1 MGCQGAGRRRARA
14 ALALADGALRALPRL
29 RAPLSQHHRIPR
41 CARAR
46 RVRGPRGA
54 RHLPVG
60 PESPR
65 VVPGAMSSRAR
76 GKGRG
81 RAPDHAAKECHVM
94 TRRAGSLLLLLA
106 ALVSTVGTSEAGNLG
121 GVTSKEA
128 VLYELMEQAE
138 FTEDGFRNATSA
150 LEGKVLR
157 GTPICPDGLQ
167 AYAKI
172 AFATVGIKVQVAPRC
187 TVVAIGQSQINIVS
201 DPPSGKISGDF
212 WIVVNS
218 DATNLADAQ
227 ELV

>member
-1 MGCQGAGRRRARA
+1 
-14 ALALADGALRALPRL
+14 
-29 RAPLSQHHRIPR
+29 
-41 CARAR
+41 
-46 RVRGPRGA
+46 
-54 RHLPVG
+54 
-60 PESPR
+60 
-65 VVPGAMSSRAR
+65 
-76 GKGRG
+76 
-81 RAPDHAAKECHVM
+81 M

-227 ELV
+227 ELVIMNGTFAGDIVVSDPDGLIIDILPGATFTPVAAVGGFPVPTTPASFSGKFRLPFNFHNIAAYKSDRGTPIPVRPDERALGDATVRVEISFD